1 MSKTNRKISTAA
13 PELSPVPVVSPWHH
27 IGIDFIGPLVPSTQ
41 GNKYILTISDYF
53 SKYVLAIP
61 MEDKLASGVSAALFK
76 VNYQSFICTSLLF
89 VYNLSQ

>member
-1 MSKTNRKISTAA
+1 M
-13 PELSPVPVVSPWHH
+13 SPWHH

-76 VNYQSFICTSLLF
+76 VNYQSFICIQFITIIGIYGIWNTKCYH
-89 VYNLSQ
+89 V